1 MSVSDIRD
9 FIYENHYKRIGFSK
23 EDSYRSLNRSKKIFV
38 VVCEQINRK
47 ST

>member
-1 MSVSDIRD
+1 MSAISDIRY
-9 FIYENHYKRIGFSK
+9 FIYEKHKRIGFSK